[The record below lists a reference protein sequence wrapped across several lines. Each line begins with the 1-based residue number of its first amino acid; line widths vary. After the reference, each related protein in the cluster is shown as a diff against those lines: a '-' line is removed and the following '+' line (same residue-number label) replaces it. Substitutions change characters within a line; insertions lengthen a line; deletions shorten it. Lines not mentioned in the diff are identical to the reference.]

1 MNTMFAYN
9 NFLLN
14 DFPRAVA
21 IARSYQQYRISGITL
36 RLKPDFTVFNLG
48 LGAPAPA
55 QQPYL
60 YYMLDKSGSIP
71 NTITLE
77 GLKQMGARP
86 MKFSTNTRT
95 ITWKPTALV
104 EMYAGPN
111 AISPASFKSTPWLST
126 NATPLDATWTPSVVP
141 HQGLK
146 WYIEEG
152 NGVAYAVDIDV
163 ELQFQ
168 FRKPLVIANANTPA
182 SGLAYAVLDAS
193 PDGIE
198 GGSDGISIPLTH

>member
-1 MNTMFAYN
+1 MNTMFSYN
-9 NFLLN
+9 SFMLT

-21 IARSYQQYRISGITL
+21 ISRSYQQYRISGITL
-36 RLKPDFTVFNLG
+36 RLKPDFNVFNLG

-71 NTITLE
+71 STITLE

-86 MKFSTNTRT
+86 LKFSTNTRT

-104 EMYAGPN
+104 EMYTAL
-111 AISPASFKSTPWLST
+111 AASPAAFKTTPWLST
-126 NATPLDATWTPSVVP
+126 NANPLNTTWAPSVVP

-146 WYIEEG
+146 WFIEEG

-182 SGLAYAVLDAS
+182 TGLSYAEINDS
-193 PDGIE
+193 PDGIV
-198 GGSDGISIPLTH
+198 GGPDQI